1 MRVACLQLR
10 MRSRYRET
18 ARRDQPASRLLRD
31 PLRQSASSRPLAPDT
46 PAPCLSPDARP
57 HRVRNLNQTDV
68 HALLI
73 LTSATPICAR
83 PISPPPST
91 AREQASVLWR
101 FERFDPV
108 AFQESLAV
116 RFLGWSIRNHH
127 PALVPSG
134 TLASG
139 TASTGV
145 IPSK

>member
-73 LTSATPICAR
+73 LTSATPIRAR
-83 PISPPPST
+83 PISPPPPVSK
-91 AREQASVLWR
+91 RPSCGVSSVLIR
-101 FERFDPV
+101 
-108 AFQESLAV
+108 SL
-116 RFLGWSIRNHH
+116 S
-127 PALVPSG
+127 
-134 TLASG
+134 
-139 TASTGV
+139 
-145 IPSK
+145 